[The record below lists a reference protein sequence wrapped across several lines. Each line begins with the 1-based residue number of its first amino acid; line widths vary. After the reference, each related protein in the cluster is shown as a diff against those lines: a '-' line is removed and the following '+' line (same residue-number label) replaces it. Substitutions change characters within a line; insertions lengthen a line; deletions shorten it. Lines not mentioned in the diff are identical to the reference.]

1 MTVAPVVASAAFH
14 ATDWVLLVVIVVLL
28 AASGLFALAETSLVR
43 TSRVKAKALADER
56 RRGARP
62 LVGLVEHPERFL
74 NPVLLLVLVCQ
85 LVSAT
90 LVGVLASAWLGAWGV
105 AVGTVFEV
113 VVIFVLFEAVP
124 KNWAVHNPE
133 RAALFTAPIV
143 AALVRFPPLRA
154 ISGVLIGLANL
165 MIGRRGAADVP
176 PPRVTESE
184 LLAMA
189 DVAQAEDV
197 IELQERALIHSIID
211 FGDAV
216 VREVMVPRLDM
227 FTLDGGVTVHDAL
240 EQVLAEGRSRVPVQQ
255 GDIDDVVG
263 IAYAK
268 DLMRAEHDGH
278 GGDLVRVHLRPA
290 SFVPETKRLATLLR
304 EMQEAKFHMSIVVDE
319 YGSTVGLVTLEDLI
333 EELVGEIV
341 DEYDVEEPVVET
353 LSDGSV
359 VVTGRMAIDD
369 VDDLLGTELPQEGWD
384 TVGGLMLAVGGRIP
398 AEGESV
404 DVDGVRL
411 VAERVQ
417 GRRISRVR
425 ILRTRPAGVP
435 HDVDEWAD
443 E

>member
-1 MTVAPVVASAAFH
+1 VTSLVPVVATAGFR
-14 ATDWVLLVVIVVLL
+14 ATDWVLLAVILVLL

-43 TSRVKAKALADER
+43 TSRVKAKALLDEH
-56 RRGARP
+56 RRGARQ
-62 LVGLVEHPERFL
+62 LVRLVEHPEQFL
-74 NPVLLLVLVCQ
+74 NPILLLVLICQ

-133 RAALFTAPIV
+133 RAALFAAPIV
-143 AALVRFPPLRA
+143 AALVRFPPVRA
-154 ISGVLIGLANL
+154 ISAVLIGLANL
-165 MIGRRGAADVP
+165 FIGRHGAADVP

-197 IELQERALIHSIID
+197 IELQERTFIHSIID

-227 FTLDGGVTVHDAL
+227 FTLDAKVTVHDAL
-240 EQVLAEGRSRVPVQQ
+240 EQVLAAGRSRIPVHQ
-255 GDIDDVVG
+255 GDVDDVVG

-268 DLMRAEHDGH
+268 DLMRSEHDGR
-278 GGDLVRVHLRPA
+278 GEELVRAHLRPA
-290 SFVPETKRLATLLR
+290 HFVPETKRLTSLLR

-353 LSDGSV
+353 LPDGSV

-384 TVGGLMLAVGGRIP
+384 TVGGLMLAVSGHVP
-398 AEGESV
+398 SEGESV

-425 ILRTRPAGVP
+425 IERTAAVGAP
-435 HDVDEWAD
+435 DDSE